1 MSSLLVLLTDQP
13 SFVLVISISSLIS
26 PLYSDDSDN
35 PDVVAQAGLV
45 SQHNLYVSL
54 STKDAT

>member
-1 MSSLLVLLTDQP
+1 MNGTLESNV
-13 SFVLVISISSLIS
+13 
-26 PLYSDDSDN
+26 SDD